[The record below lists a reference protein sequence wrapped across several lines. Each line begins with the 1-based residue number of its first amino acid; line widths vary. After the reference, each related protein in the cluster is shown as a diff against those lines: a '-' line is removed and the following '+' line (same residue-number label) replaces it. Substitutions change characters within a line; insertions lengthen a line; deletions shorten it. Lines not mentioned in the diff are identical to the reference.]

1 MSATSSQAGKQ
12 AGKSEVW
19 FLTGSQELY
28 GQEVLDTVAEHSRQI
43 AAHFDGALPVRVI
56 WKPTL
61 KGPEAITEMCLEANA
76 APACVGVI
84 TWMHT
89 FSPAKMWVNGLNQ
102 LRKPLAHLHTQF
114 NRELPWSEIDM
125 GFMNL
130 NQSAHG
136 DREYGFILARLR
148 LDRKIVVGHWQDG
161 EVTADLDAWSRV
173 ACAVAESRKLKIVR
187 FGGMN
192 MREVAVTGGDRL
204 EAQIQLGWSTNG
216 YGVGDLV
223 GRIAEVRDG
232 EVDELVE
239 VYEAKYTIAPE
250 LRRGGAKRESLRYA
264 ARQELGIRGFLTDG
278 GYGAFTTTFEDLHGL
293 GQLPGLACQRLMADG
308 YGFGAEGD
316 WKAAGLVRL
325 MKVIAAGAKGGRSGA
340 KGGVSFMEDYTYH
353 LVKGGETILGAH
365 MLEICPSIADGADGK
380 PSLEIHPL
388 SIGGKGDPC
397 RLVFNAAPGPA
408 VAASIVDMGGRMRMV
423 VQEMDAVKA
432 EHAMPKLPVARA
444 LYRPRPD
451 FRRGCQAWLLAGGAH
466 HTSFS
471 QAVTGAELSDLAAM
485 LGIEC
490 VRIGNDTELDALK
503 NELRWN
509 DAAYRLGL

>member
-1 MSATSSQAGKQ
+1 MSTASKQ
-12 AGKSEVW
+12 EVW
-19 FLTGSQELY
+19 FLTGSQDLY
-28 GQEVLDTVAEHSRQI
+28 GEETLNQVAAHSREI
-43 AAHFDGALPVRVI
+43 AAHLDTKLPVRVV

-61 KGPEAITEMCLEANA
+61 KRPEAITQICLEANA
-76 APACVGVI
+76 SADCVGVI

-102 LRKPLAHLHTQF
+102 LAKPLAHLHTQF

-130 NQSAHG
+130 NQAAHG

-148 LDRKIVVGHWQDG
+148 LDRKIVVGHWQDA
-161 EVTADLDAWSRV
+161 EVAADLESWSRV
-173 ACAVAESRKLKIVR
+173 ACAVSESRRLKIVR

-223 GRIAEVRDG
+223 GRIAEVGDAAVSTLI
-232 EVDELVE
+232 EE
-239 VYEAKYTIAPE
+239 YEASYTLAPE
-250 LRRGGAKRESLRYA
+250 LKKGGARRESLRYA
-264 ARQELGIRGFLTDG
+264 ARQELGLRGFLTDG
-278 GYGAFTTTFEDLHGL
+278 GFGAFTTTFEDLHGL
-293 GQLPGLACQRLMADG
+293 SQLPGLAVQRLMADG

-325 MKVIAAGAKGGRSGA
+325 MKVIASSGKVPR

-353 LVKGGETILGAH
+353 LVKGEEMILGAH
-365 MLEICPSIADGADGK
+365 MLEICPTIADGK

-388 SIGGKGDPC
+388 TIGGKDDPC

-444 LYRPRPD
+444 LYVPRPD
-451 FRRGCQAWLLAGGAH
+451 FRRGCQAWLMAGGAH

-471 QAVTGAELSDLAAM
+471 QAVTGPEMEDLAGI
-485 LGIEC
+485 LGVEC
-490 VRIGNDTELDALK
+490 VRIGHDTDLGALK
-503 NELRWN
+503 NQLRWN

>member
-1 MSATSSQAGKQ
+1 MRTERSH
-12 AGKSEVW
+12 EVW

-28 GQEVLDTVAEHSRQI
+28 GPETLNQVAAHAKAI
-43 AAHFDGALPVRVI
+43 AAHLDGSLPVQVV
-56 WKPTL
+56 WKPVLTS
-61 KGPEAITEMCLEANA
+61 PEAITEMCLAANA
-76 APACVGVI
+76 APRCVGII

-102 LRKPLAHLHTQF
+102 LAKPLAHLHTQY

-148 LDRKIVVGHWQDG
+148 LDRKIVVGHWQDPD
-161 EVTADLDAWSRV
+161 VAADLDAWSRV
-173 ACAVAESRKLKIVR
+173 ACAVTESRKLKIVR

-216 YGVGDLV
+216 FGVGDLV
-223 GRIAEVRDG
+223 ARIAEVGDAA
-232 EVDELVE
+232 VDQLIEA
-239 VYEAKYTIAPE
+239 YEAEYTLAPE
-250 LRRGGAKRESLRYA
+250 LRAGGARRESLRYA
-264 ARQELGIRGFLTDG
+264 ARQEAGLRAFLTDG

-293 GQLPGLACQRLMADG
+293 CQLPGLACQRLMADG
-308 YGFGAEGD
+308 FGFGAEGD

-325 MKVIAAGAKGGRSGA
+325 MKIIAAGRPS
-340 KGGVSFMEDYTYH
+340 GGVSFMEDYTYH
-353 LVKGGETILGAH
+353 LVKGEETILGAH
-365 MLEICPSIADGADGK
+365 MLEICPSIADGAAGR

-388 SIGGKGDPC
+388 TIGGKDDPC

-408 VAASIVDMGGRMRMV
+408 VAASIVDVGGRMRLV
-423 VQEMDAVKA
+423 VQEMDAIRA
-432 EHAMPKLPVARA
+432 THAMPKLPVARA

-451 FRRGCQAWLLAGGAH
+451 FRRACQAWLLAGGAH
-466 HTSFS
+466 HTAFS
-471 QAVTGAELSDLAAM
+471 QAVTGEQLADLASM
-485 LGIEC
+485 LGLEC
-490 VRIGNDTELDALK
+490 VRIGDGTELGALT

-509 DAAYRLGL
+509 DAAYRLGRTMRGGR

>member
-1 MSATSSQAGKQ
+1 MSNQSNTANAAPQSPHRKQ
-12 AGKSEVW
+12 EVW

-28 GQEVLDTVAEHSRQI
+28 GQETLNQVAEHSRQI
-43 AAHFDGALPVRVI
+43 AAHFDAALPVRVV

-61 KGPEAITEMCLEANA
+61 KGPEAITAMCLEANA

-148 LDRKIVVGHWQDG
+148 LDRKIVVGHWQDAD
-161 EVTADLDAWSRV
+161 VAADLDAWSRV
-173 ACAVAESRKLKIVR
+173 ACAVTESRKLKIVR

-223 GRIAEVRDG
+223 GRIAEIGDG
-232 EVDELVE
+232 DVDRLVE
-239 VYEAKYTIAPE
+239 EYESQYTLVPE

-264 ARQELGIRGFLTDG
+264 ARQELGIRAFLRDG

-293 GQLPGLACQRLMADG
+293 NQLPGLACQRLMADG

-325 MKVIAAGAKGGRSGA
+325 MKVIAAGR

-353 LVKGGETILGAH
+353 LVKGQETILGAH
-365 MLEICPSIADGADGK
+365 MLEICPTISDGK

-408 VAASIVDMGGRMRMV
+408 VAASIIDMGGRLRMV

-444 LYRPRPD
+444 LYKPRPD

-466 HTSFS
+466 HTSWS
-471 QAVTGAELSDLAAM
+471 QAVGGGELSDLAGM

-490 VRIGNDTELDALK
+490 VRIGSDTDLAALK

>member
-1 MSATSSQAGKQ
+1 MST
-12 AGKSEVW
+12 KSTAANANEVW

-28 GQEVLDTVAEHSRQI
+28 GQETLNQVAEHARQI
-43 AAHFDGALPVRVI
+43 AAHFDAALPVRVV

-61 KGPEAITEMCLEANA
+61 KGPEAITELCLEANA
-76 APACVGVI
+76 AAACVGVI

-89 FSPAKMWVNGLNQ
+89 FSPAKMWVNGLGK
-102 LRKPLAHLHTQF
+102 LAKPLAHLHTQF

-148 LDRKIVVGHWQDG
+148 LDRKIVVGHWQDRAVAA
-161 EVTADLDAWSRV
+161 ELDAWARV
-173 ACAVAESRKLKIVR
+173 ACAVAESRRLKIVR

-204 EAQIQLGWSTNG
+204 EAQIKLGWSTNG
-216 YGVGDLV
+216 HGVGDLV
-223 GRIAEVRDG
+223 ERIAEVRDA
-232 EVDELVE
+232 EVDRLVE
-239 VYEAKYTIAPE
+239 EYEATYAIAPE

-264 ARQELGIRGFLTDG
+264 ARQEIGIRAFLTDG

-293 GQLPGLACQRLMADG
+293 NQLPGLACQRLMADG

-325 MKVIAAGAKGGRSGA
+325 MKVIASGSGA
-340 KGGVSFMEDYTYH
+340 TKGGVSFMEDYTYH
-353 LVKGGETILGAH
+353 LVKGEETILGAH
-365 MLEICPSIADGADGK
+365 MLEICPSIAEGK

-408 VAASIVDMGGRMRMV
+408 VAASIVDVGGRMRMV

-432 EHAMPKLPVARA
+432 EHEMPKLPVARA
-444 LYRPRPD
+444 LYVPRPD

-466 HTSFS
+466 HTSWS
-471 QAVTGAELSDLAAM
+471 QAVTGEQLSDLAGM

-490 VRIGNDTELDALK
+490 VRIGNHTELGALK

>member
-1 MSATSSQAGKQ
+1 
-12 AGKSEVW
+12 
-19 FLTGSQELY
+19 
-28 GQEVLDTVAEHSRQI
+28 
-43 AAHFDGALPVRVI
+43 
-56 WKPTL
+56 
-61 KGPEAITEMCLEANA
+61 
-76 APACVGVI
+76 
-84 TWMHT
+84 
-89 FSPAKMWVNGLNQ
+89 
-102 LRKPLAHLHTQF
+102 
-114 NRELPWSEIDM
+114 M

-148 LDRKIVVGHWQDG
+148 LDRKIVVGHWQDS

-223 GRIAEVRDG
+223 ARIAEVRDA
-232 EVDELVE
+232 EVDRLVE
-239 VYEAKYTIAPE
+239 EYEAKYTLVPE

-264 ARQELGIRGFLTDG
+264 ARQEIGIRAFLTDG

-293 GQLPGLACQRLMADG
+293 NQLPGLACQRLMADG

-325 MKVIAAGAKGGRSGA
+325 MKVIAAGR

-353 LVKGGETILGAH
+353 LVKGQETILGAH

-388 SIGGKGDPC
+388 DDRRQGRSLPAGLQRGAGTVGRRVDHRHGRADADGRAGDGRRESRARDAEASGG
-397 RLVFNAAPGPA
+397 
-408 VAASIVDMGGRMRMV
+408 
-423 VQEMDAVKA
+423 
-432 EHAMPKLPVARA
+432 ARA
-444 LYRPRPD
+444 LRAAAGLPARLP
-451 FRRGCQAWLLAGGAH
+451 GLAAGGRRAPH
-466 HTSFS
+466 RRSARRSPASSSPTWPACWASSACASETTPTSARS
-471 QAVTGAELSDLAAM
+471 RTSCAGTTPRTGWVSRRPSSE
-485 LGIEC
+485 G
-490 VRIGNDTELDALK
+490 
-503 NELRWN
+503 
-509 DAAYRLGL
+509 